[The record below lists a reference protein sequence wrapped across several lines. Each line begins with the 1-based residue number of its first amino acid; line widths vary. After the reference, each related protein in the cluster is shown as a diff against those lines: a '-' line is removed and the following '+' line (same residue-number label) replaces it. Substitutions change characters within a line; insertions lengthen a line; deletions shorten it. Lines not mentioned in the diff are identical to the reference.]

1 MYICIGMDHIST
13 TNLRT
18 QSSKLVATLKKGG
31 VVSLIHQSKVIGVI
45 KPKKEVKVITATD
58 IEELKKLAKEQDL
71 PKISYDEREKIYRK
85 HLLDKYGKDI
95 S

>member
-1 MYICIGMDHIST
+1 MDHIST